1 MQVHFRGIAA
11 LAALLLGVAVGAPR
25 ARAQVQADSPADITA
40 RVETA
45 AEVLKQIQSIPE
57 GRIPAELFRGGRAVA
72 VFPKVIKVGLLV
84 GGRFGQGVLS
94 VHTED
99 GGWSSPVFME
109 IAGVSFGFQAGASST
124 DVILVF
130 KNRESLQ
137 RVLKG
142 EVTLG
147 AGASVAA
154 GPVGRAAEASTD
166 VQMQAEIYSYSRSRG
181 IFAGVALEGATLQID
196 DAAND
201 TFYGREGIRAQDI
214 LAGKVATIPPAA
226 RRLLDAI
233 AAAMK

>member
-1 MQVHFRGIAA
+1 MKIRHPIIVV
-11 LAALLLGVAVGAPR
+11 LTLWLLGTA
-25 ARAQVQADSPADITA
+25 ARPLQAQVQADTAADLTT

-45 AEVLKQIQSIPE
+45 AEVLRQIQSIPE
-57 GRIPAELFRGGRAVA
+57 ERIPAELFQGGRAVA
-72 VFPKVIKVGLLV
+72 IFPKVIKVGLLV

-94 VHTED
+94 VQAEG

-109 IAGVSFGFQAGASST
+109 LAGVSFGFQIGASST

-142 EVTLG
+142 QVTLG

-154 GPVGRAAEASTD
+154 GPVGRTAEAATD

-181 IFAGVALEGATLQID
+181 IFAGIALEGATIEVD

-201 TFYGREGIRAQDI
+201 LFYGREGLRAQDI
-214 LAGKVATIPPAA
+214 LAGKTGAVPPAA
-226 RRLLDAI
+226 RRLMETI
-233 AAAMK
+233 ATIKK